1 METRKTTL
9 PSFSELLSQLQAQKT
24 IRQGFRLPLSREDA
38 YRLLY
43 AAYRAEVE
51 HSGRTFKSDDDTL
64 RVINE
69 VASYLTLQE
78 KMLTGMM
85 FCGVCGNGKTTMLY
99 AIQNAINWIYRHNLF
114 PPHYADEKL
123 NSMPIVDAKALV
135 RRILSKPDSFRRTP
149 LLGIE
154 DLGRE
159 PAEVKEYGNVVY
171 PITDLFEDRYNDRL
185 FTIITTNLT
194 GAQLKERYDTRVT
207 DRMNEL
213 LHIIVFRN
221 ASYR

>member
-1 METRKTTL
+1 
-9 PSFSELLSQLQAQKT
+9 
-24 IRQGFRLPLSREDA
+24 
-38 YRLLY
+38 
-43 AAYRAEVE
+43 
-51 HSGRTFKSDDDTL
+51 
-64 RVINE
+64 
-69 VASYLTLQE
+69 
-78 KMLTGMM
+78 MM

-99 AIQNAINWIYRHNLF
+99 AIQNAINWMYKHNLF
-114 PPHYADEKL
+114 PAHYADEKL

-194 GAQLKERYDTRVT
+194 GAQLKERYDSRVT

-221 ASYR
+221 ESYR